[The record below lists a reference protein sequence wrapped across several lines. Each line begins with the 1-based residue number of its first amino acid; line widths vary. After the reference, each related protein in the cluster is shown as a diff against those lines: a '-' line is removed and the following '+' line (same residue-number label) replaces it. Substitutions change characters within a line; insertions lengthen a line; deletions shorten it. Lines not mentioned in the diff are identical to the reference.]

1 MPYVS
6 VLVVTIGICLTVVGN
21 WERRKDNK
29 VIRPYTVDL
38 KYRGTRV
45 PEADAALNDQE
56 RTDDYWSNVLAFY
69 TH

>member
-1 MPYVS
+1 MCPCSYY
-6 VLVVTIGICLTVVGN
+6 GICLTVVGN

-45 PEADAALNDQE
+45 PETDAALNDQVG
-56 RTDDYWSNVLAFY
+56 TDKYWSNGPVYILIN
-69 TH
+69 